1 MKLNGKRIYCIF
13 VVAFACVVLYFTSQ
27 LDSLFSPA
35 STDVGPKFFP
45 RAAAIGLI
53 LCAVG
58 KFITEGNPGKPVF
71 EKEGWKKIALI
82 FVILAGYLLTMT
94 VFGYII
100 ATPIFSAILVIA
112 MKEDR
117 KIKPL
122 RVILFSIILTAVLYL
137 VFVKLILVFLPE
149 GILFS

>member
-1 MKLNGKRIYCIF
+1 MKLNGKRVYCIF
-13 VVAFACVVLYFTSQ
+13 VAAFACLVLYLTSQ

-53 LCAVG
+53 ICAIG
-58 KFITEGNPGKPVF
+58 KFITEGNAGKPVF
-71 EKEGWKKIALI
+71 DRAGWKRIALI
-82 FVILAGYLLTMT
+82 FVILTGYLLAMT
-94 VFGYII
+94 VFGYLI

-117 KIKPL
+117 KIKPA
-122 RVILFSIILTAVLYL
+122 RVILFSLLLTAVLYL